1 MAAEKTPLK
10 APELPPS
17 PVEGIKIRS
26 QYLRGTLAESL
37 ADPLTGALRPDDV
50 QLCKFHGFYQ
60 QDDRDI
66 RAERVRQKLE
76 PLQSFMLR
84 ICVPGGTLTPAQWL
98 ALDGL
103 ADKYGDGGLRVTS
116 RQAVQ
121 LHGVVKHELKS
132 TISAIH
138 RASLST
144 LAACGDVN
152 RNVMGAPLADS
163 PTVYE
168 QVFNFVRELSVEL
181 APKTGAYHELWLDGK
196 PVKSEAH
203 SDENAEEPL
212 YGKTYL
218 PRKFKCA
225 VVIPPDNDVDIYTQ
239 DLGFVA
245 VVEGETVL
253 GFNVLVG
260 GGMGRAHGD
269 ATTYPRLAT
278 SFGFIE
284 PKDLISVAKAVLTT
298 QRDFGNRGERH
309 HSRLKYTIDRLGVA
323 AFREEVER
331 RVGKPFLPVRDVTLT
346 TTVDRN
352 GWHSRAGQEHLHLFL
367 PCGRVRD
374 TEKNLLRTALRELAK
389 LHEGEIRLT
398 GNQNLILTNVS
409 FATKSKIQAIVEKYG
424 LLPKRSGLRLAS
436 LGCVALPT
444 CSLAMAEAERYLPS
458 LLSKIE
464 SQLVPLGL
472 EGESIVIRMTGCPNG
487 CARPYNAEIAFV
499 GRAPKLYDL
508 YLGGSRNGTRLAT
521 LAATNLD
528 ESAILSH
535 LEPLFQRYAKERQSE
550 EGFGDFYL
558 RTLAVSPASN

>member
-1 MAAEKTPLK
+1 
-10 APELPPS
+10 
-17 PVEGIKIRS
+17 
-26 QYLRGTLAESL
+26 
-37 ADPLTGALRPDDV
+37 
-50 QLCKFHGFYQ
+50 
-60 QDDRDI
+60 
-66 RAERVRQKLE
+66 
-76 PLQSFMLR
+76 
-84 ICVPGGTLTPAQWL
+84 
-98 ALDGL
+98 
-103 ADKYGDGGLRVTS
+103 
-116 RQAVQ
+116 
-121 LHGVVKHELKS
+121 
-132 TISAIH
+132 
-138 RASLST
+138 
-144 LAACGDVN
+144 
-152 RNVMGAPLADS
+152 MGAPLADS
-163 PTVYE
+163 PEVYE
-168 QVFNFVRELSVEL
+168 QVYNYVRALSVEL

-196 PVKSEAH
+196 RVQSEEKG
-203 SDENAEEPL
+203 DETEEEPL

-225 VVIPPDNDVDIYTQ
+225 IVIPPDNDVDIYTQ

-245 VVEGETVL
+245 VVEGHTVV

-269 ATTYPRLAT
+269 ATTYPRLGT

-284 PKDLISVAKAVLTT
+284 PQDLIRVAKAVLTT
-298 QRDFGNRGERH
+298 QRDYGNRGERH

-323 AFREEVER
+323 VFREEVEK
-331 RVGKPFLPVRDVTLT
+331 RVGKPFLPARDVTLT
-346 TTVDRN
+346 TTVDRS

-398 GNQNLILTNVS
+398 GNQNLILANVS
-409 FATKSKIQAIVEKYG
+409 VATKSKIQAVVEKYD

-444 CSLAMAEAERYLPS
+444 CGLAMAESERYLPS

-499 GRAPKLYDL
+499 GRALKLYDL

-535 LEPLFQRYAKERQSE
+535 LEPLFQRYVIERQPD
-550 EGFGDFYL
+550 EGFGDFYV
-558 RTLAVSPASN
+558 RTFAAQAPSN